1 MKNLFKNLFRS
12 AALAALVT
20 STATLALGADSATGT
35 GTSTTGPTAAT
46 TRTYPFRGTVGTTDP
61 AAMTVSLAGRN
72 SVRVLHLSPDSKLTR
87 DGKDVAI
94 ADLQTG
100 DYLKGLAQKSNGQ
113 ETLVKA
119 SAGPK
124 PEPKPRASRTKANP
138 RTPKAEADESA
149 NRN

>member
-12 AALAALVT
+12 AALAALIT
-20 STATLALGADSATGT
+20 GTATLALGADSATGV
-35 GTSTTGPTAAT
+35 GTSPSAPAAAS
-46 TRTYPFRGTVGTTDP
+46 TRTYPFRGTVGTADP

-87 DGKDVAI
+87 DGKEIAI

-100 DYLKGLAQKSNGQ
+100 DYLKGLVQKSSGQ

-124 PEPKPRASRTKANP
+124 PEPKPRASRTKANR
-138 RTPKAEADESA
+138 RTPKAEADDAA
-149 NRN
+149 NSN